1 MKKVAIFAVIALTAL
16 ALTATVYANCGT
28 CGGGEKKSVCSNP
41 IGDTIERTPSIKAMQ
56 SKSARGLEYTTDTL
70 GNKVSTQTD
79 NSGQN
84 QLGR

>member
-1 MKKVAIFAVIALTAL
+1 MKKVAIFAVIALMMLTTA
-16 ALTATVYANCGT
+16 AFA
-28 CGGGEKKSVCSNP
+28 GEKKSVCSNP
-41 IGDTIERTPSIKAMQ
+41 IGDTIDQTPSIKAMQ
-56 SKSARGLEYTTDTL
+56 SQPACKLGYTRDIL

>member
-1 MKKVAIFAVIALTAL
+1 MKKVAIFAVIALMMLTTA
-16 ALTATVYANCGT
+16 AFA
-28 CGGGEKKSVCSNP
+28 GEKKSVCSNP
-41 IGDTIERTPSIKAMQ
+41 IGDTIDQTPSIKAMQ
-56 SKSARGLEYTTDTL
+56 SQSARDLGYTTDTL

>member
-1 MKKVAIFAVIALTAL
+1 MMKKIAVFAVIAMMAL
-16 ALTATVYANCGT
+16 ATAAFA
-28 CGGGEKKSVCSNP
+28 GEQKSACSNP
-41 IGDTIERTPSIKAMQ
+41 IGDIIDQTPSIKAMQ
-56 SKSARGLEYTTDTL
+56 SKSARGLGYTTDTL